1 MAAPGTQFA
10 FKVCLKLLA
19 PTINDRQAVVA
30 ALPKATPI
38 CSALLA
44 LAIFYDQA
52 HCLLQVLQ
60 IALAVL
66 LHTHFVLS
74 P

>member
-1 MAAPGTQFA
+1 MAAPSTQVA

-19 PTINDRQAVVA
+19 PPISDRQAVVA
-30 ALPKATPI
+30 ALPKASQI

-44 LAIFYDQA
+44 LAISYNQA

-60 IALAVL
+60 TALALL